1 MLGCSCSALWGL
13 RAPKNAGK
21 PRAGSTLSR
30 VRRIIPILALFALL
44 WSGPGDAQTRAEPFP
59 AQTDDVAIVALR
71 TAEISKVAKGRGGR
85 SLAFKITLADGTR
98 GYFKPEQAF
107 SAAHWYSEVAAYYL
121 DRELGLGRVPPTTG
135 RTFRWSELKEAAGHD
150 RRVSELGIAKDG
162 TVKGAFIWWIPEP
175 LKRVRMGR
183 QWERWVRVQT
193 SLPITPYQR
202 PVDYRADLNRRPGIR
217 EATDPARPIAAA
229 PDTQERPAELS
240 DLIVF
245 DYLTQN
251 VDRWG
256 GDFTNVRSL
265 GPGGPLIYLDNGAG
279 FWLGE
284 QRLGLME
291 ARLKALQRFRRSTIE
306 AVRRL
311 DIERFAARL
320 GADPLAPVL
329 NEKQLDGLA
338 QRRRA
343 VLQHVDAMVARF
355 GEREVLAW

>member
-1 MLGCSCSALWGL
+1 MPGIA
-13 RAPKNAGK
+13 
-21 PRAGSTLSR
+21 
-30 VRRIIPILALFALL
+30 PILLLLTLL
-44 WSGPGDAQTRAEPFP
+44 WPLLGASQEASDGFLGEP
-59 AQTDDVAIVALR
+59 DVDRIEALR
-71 TAEISKVAKGRGGR
+71 TAEIAEVTKGKGGR

-98 GYFKPEQAF
+98 GYFKPKQTF

-121 DRELGLGRVPPTTG
+121 DRELGIGRVPPTTG
-135 RTFRWSELKEAAGHD
+135 REFRWSELQQAAKGD
-150 RRVSELGIAKDG
+150 ARVSELRIAQDG

-183 QWERWVRVQT
+183 KWERWIRVQK

-202 PVDYRADLNRRPGIR
+202 PVDYRADLRGRPGLR
-217 EATDPARPIAAA
+217 EATDPSRPIAQA
-229 PDTQERPAELS
+229 PDTEERPAELS

-256 GDFTNVRSL
+256 GDFTNVRSR
-265 GPGGPLIYLDNGAG
+265 GAGGPLICLDNGAG

-291 ARLKALQRFRRSTIE
+291 ARLKALQRFRRTTIE
-306 AVRRL
+306 AVRKL
-311 DIERFAARL
+311 DIERFAGRL
-320 GADPLAPVL
+320 QSDPLAPVL

-343 VLQHVDAMVARF
+343 VLEHVDAMVTRF
-355 GEREVLAW
+355 GEGQVFAW

>member
-1 MLGCSCSALWGL
+1 L
-13 RAPKNAGK
+13 
-21 PRAGSTLSR
+21 PRSLH
-30 VRRIIPILALFALL
+30 ILPILALLAVPCP
-44 WSGPGDAQTRAEPFP
+44 SPGASQGRAEVFLGQ
-59 AQTDDVAIVALR
+59 ADARAIASLR
-71 TAEISKVAKGRGGR
+71 TAAISEVKKGQGGR
-85 SLAFKITLADGTR
+85 SLAFKITLADETR

-135 RTFRWSELKEAAGHD
+135 RTFRWSGLKEAAGD
-150 RRVSELGIAKDG
+150 DARVSELAIASDG

-183 QWERWVRVQT
+183 NWERWVRVQK

-202 PVDYRADLNRRPGIR
+202 PVDYRADLNGRPGIR
-217 EATDPARPIAAA
+217 EATDPRRPIAKT
-229 PDTQERPAELS
+229 PDIKERPAELS

-256 GDFTNVRSL
+256 GDFTNVRSR
-265 GPGGPLIYLDNGAG
+265 GPGGPLVYLDNGAG
-279 FWLGE
+279 FWLGQ

-291 ARLKALQRFRRSTIE
+291 ARLKALQRFRRSTVE

-311 DIERFAARL
+311 DMQRFAARL
-320 GADPLAPVL
+320 RGDPLAPVL

-338 QRRRA
+338 QRRGA
-343 VLQHVDAMVARF
+343 VLEHVDAMVERF
-355 GEREVLAW
+355 GEAQVFAW

>member
-1 MLGCSCSALWGL
+1 V
-13 RAPKNAGK
+13 
-21 PRAGSTLSR
+21 PRIA
-30 VRRIIPILALFALL
+30 PILLLLTLL
-44 WSGPGDAQTRAEPFP
+44 WPLLGASQEVPDGFLGDPDADRIE
-59 AQTDDVAIVALR
+59 ALR
-71 TAEISKVAKGRGGR
+71 TAEIAAVIKGKGGR

-98 GYFKPEQAF
+98 GYFKPKQTF

-121 DRELGLGRVPPTTG
+121 DRELGIGRVPPTTG
-135 RTFRWSELKEAAGHD
+135 RVFRWSELRQAASGD
-150 RRVSELGIAKDG
+150 ARVSELGITEDG

-183 QWERWVRVQT
+183 KWERWVRIQKW
-193 SLPITPYQR
+193 LPTTPYQR
-202 PVDYRADLNRRPGIR
+202 PVDYRADLSGRPGVR
-217 EATDPARPIAAA
+217 EATDPSRPIAQA
-229 PDTQERPAELS
+229 PDTEDRPAELS

-256 GDFTNVRSL
+256 GDFTNVRTRGS
-265 GPGGPLIYLDNGAG
+265 GGPLIYLDNGAG

-291 ARLKALQRFRRSTIE
+291 ARLRALQRFRRSTIE

-311 DIERFAARL
+311 DVERFAARL
-320 GADPLAPVL
+320 QSDPLAPVL

-338 QRRRA
+338 QRRGA
-343 VLQHVDAMVARF
+343 VLEHVDAMVARF
-355 GEREVLAW
+355 GEAQVFAW